1 MKKLAKKIKY
11 TQFYHT
17 QIARDG
23 NIAVYRKETLVGGDC
38 GYEVIKIRSH
48 NGMSINNNYYPP
60 AEIYPGS
67 GQWGIMGWTCSTKDK
82 ALSKMGELIAREKA
96 PQKRGRPR
104 KNVTS

>member
-17 QIARDG
+17 RVARDG
-23 NIAVYRKETLVGGDC
+23 NIAIYKKETLEGSDA

-48 NGMSINNNYYPP
+48 NGMSINNKYYPP

-67 GQWGIMGWTCSTKDK
+67 AQWGIMGWTYTTKER
-82 ALSKMGELIAREKA
+82 ALNKMDELVIREKL

-104 KNVTS
+104 KTT